1 MKKHR
6 LYYFSAESLSF
17 RPLRWAKSRFVGVG
31 VVLGIISFWTAIEIN
46 QTMGDVLGLGFAQ
59 TNVLINENRVLR
71 GQLKTFSEK
80 LEMLDARLSTLNERG
95 NELRAV
101 VDLPKIDE
109 DVRKVGVGGLDEK
122 LDLTS
127 SADINSLLNKLEA
140 TAKKAERELQLQ
152 SQNYVEVTKRY
163 ENRKVEFSHLPSIR
177 PIDGFLSS
185 SFGMRLHPIL
195 DVYKPHEGQDISC
208 NPGTPVYTTADGVV
222 EYSGPTGDGLGIKMQ
237 INHGYGIK
245 TIYGH
250 LSKVL
255 VKEGR
260 QVKRGDL
267 IARSGNTG
275 ISTAPHLHYEVRR
288 NGVPQNPRGF
298 FFEDF
303 SVKEYLALKEG
314 NN

>member
-1 MKKHR
+1 MKRHR
-6 LYYFSAESLSF
+6 LYRFSAESLSF
-17 RPLRWAKSRFVGVG
+17 RPLRWAKSRYIGVG
-31 VVLGIISFWTAIEIN
+31 GVLGIISLWMAIEIN
-46 QTMGDVLGLGFAQ
+46 QVTGDVLGLGFAQ

-71 GQLKTFSEK
+71 SQLRAFSEK
-80 LEMLDARLSTLNERG
+80 WEVLGARLATLNERG

-109 DVRKVGVGGLDEK
+109 DVSNVGVGGLDER

-127 SADINSLLNKLEA
+127 SADINDLLNNLDA
-140 TAKKAERELQLQ
+140 TTRKAERELQLQ
-152 SQNYVEVTKRY
+152 SQNYVEVTKRF
-163 ENRKVEFSHLPSIR
+163 ESRKAEFAHLPSIR

-195 DVYKPHEGQDISC
+195 DVYKLHEGQDISC
-208 NPGTPVYTTADGVV
+208 DPGTAVYATADGVV
-222 EYSGPTGDGLGIKMQ
+222 EYSGKTPDGLGIKIQ
-237 INHGYGIK
+237 IGHGFGIK

-255 VKEGR
+255 VEEGKK
-260 QVKRGDL
+260 VKRGEL

-275 ISTAPHLHYEVRR
+275 LSTAPHLHYEVRR
-288 NGVPQNPRGF
+288 NGVPQNPREF

-303 SVKEYLALKEG
+303 SVKEYLALKES